1 MSVAGRAEHDE
12 LRQVVRDFLRE
23 KSPSPAVRR
32 LMEAGKHRDDAVW
45 ALLAGQLGLTGI
57 AVPERYGGAGY
68 GPAEL
73 AIVLE
78 EMGGALLVAP
88 YFATVALA
96 GQALAASG
104 DEDAMA
110 RWLPGIADGSL
121 TATLA
126 VGEESGSW
134 DLAEVAAVARPA
146 AGDNGWVVTG
156 DKLFV
161 IDGDTADL
169 LLVVAHAPDGPGV
182 FAIERGPAVAGTAV
196 AGSAGAGTAGPQAA
210 GTESARLD
218 TLDMT
223 RALASVTL
231 REAPAVRVGAGA
243 DTGAWLSRVRDL
255 ALAALAAEQLGGAAR
270 CLDMSVGYAKV
281 REQFGRPIGSFQ
293 AIKHKC
299 ATMLLDVE
307 CGRSAVQAASEAVA
321 GRQPDAALA
330 AALAYV
336 HCSRAFTSAAKECI
350 QVHGG
355 IGYTWEHDAHL
366 YLRRAKSSEL
376 LFGPPARQRT
386 RLAELA
392 GI

>member
-1 MSVAGRAEHDE
+1 MSAGDSAEHDE
-12 LRQVVRDFLRE
+12 LRQVVREFLSER
-23 KSPSPAVRR
+23 SPSREVRR
-32 LMEAGKHRDDAVW
+32 LMEAGKSRDDEVW
-45 ALLAGQLGLTGI
+45 APLAGQLGLTGI

-68 GPAEL
+68 GPVEL
-73 AIVLE
+73 GIVLE
-78 EMGGALLVAP
+78 EMGAALLVAP

-126 VGEESGSW
+126 VAEDSGSW
-134 DLAEVAAVARPA
+134 DLAEVAATARPA
-146 AGDNGWVVTG
+146 GDGWAVSG
-156 DKLFV
+156 SKLFV
-161 IDGDTADL
+161 IDGHTADL
-169 LLVVAHAPDGPGV
+169 LLVVARGPDGPGV
-182 FAIERGPAVAGTAV
+182 FAVEGG
-196 AGSAGAGTAGPQAA
+196 AA
-210 GTESARLD
+210 GVERARLD
-218 TLDMT
+218 ALDLT

-231 REAPAVRVGAGA
+231 REARATRVGAGRDA
-243 DTGAWLSRVRDL
+243 SAWLSEVRDL
-255 ALAALAAEQLGGAAR
+255 VLAALAAEQLGGAAR
-270 CLDMSVGYAKV
+270 CLDMSVSYAKV

-299 ATMLLDVE
+299 ADLLLEVE
-307 CGRSAVQAASEAVA
+307 CGRSAVYHASEAVA
-321 GRQPDAALA
+321 GRQPDAPLA
-330 AALAYV
+330 AALAYIY
-336 HCSRAFTSAAKECI
+336 CSQAFTHAAKECI
-350 QVHGG
+350 QIHGG

>member
-12 LRQVVRDFLRE
+12 LRRIVRDFLGE
-23 KSPSPAVRR
+23 KSPSRAVRS
-32 LMEAGKHRDDAVW
+32 LMEAGESRDEEVW

-57 AVPERYGGAGY
+57 AIPERHGGAGY

-73 AIVLE
+73 GIVLE

-134 DLAEVAAVARPA
+134 SLAEVAATARPA
-146 AGDNGWVVTG
+146 GGGWAVTG
-156 DKLFV
+156 AKLFV
-161 IDGDTADL
+161 VDGDTADL
-169 LLVVAHAPDGPGV
+169 LLIVAHAPDGPGV
-182 FAIERGPAVAGTAV
+182 FAVERG
-196 AGSAGAGTAGPQAA
+196 AA
-210 GTESARLD
+210 GLESARLD
-218 TLDMT
+218 TLDLT

-231 REAPAVRVGAGA
+231 RETPAVRVGAGR
-243 DTGAWLSRVRDL
+243 DTAWLSEARDL

-270 CLDMSVGYAKV
+270 CLDTSVSYAKV

-299 ATMLLDVE
+299 ANLLLDVE
-307 CGRSAVQAASEAVA
+307 CGRSAVQHAGEALA

-330 AALAYV
+330 AALAYI
-336 HCSRAFTSAAKECI
+336 HCSQAFTRAAKECI
-350 QVHGG
+350 QIHGG

>member
-1 MSVAGRAEHDE
+1 MTDQGEGRAMSVADSAEHDE
-12 LRQVVRDFLRE
+12 LRRVVRDFLGE
-23 KSPSPAVRR
+23 KSPSRAVRR
-32 LMEAGKHRDDAVW
+32 LMEAGECRDDEVW

-57 AVPERYGGAGY
+57 AIPERHGGAGY

-73 AIVLE
+73 GIVLE

-134 DLAEVAAVARPA
+134 SLAEVAASAWPA
-146 AGDNGWVVTG
+146 DGGWAVTG
-156 DKLFV
+156 EKLFV

-169 LLVVAHAPDGPGV
+169 LLVVARAPDGPGV
-182 FAIERGPAVAGTAV
+182 FAVER
-196 AGSAGAGTAGPQAA
+196 SAA
-210 GTESARLD
+210 GNGAAGLETARLD
-218 TLDMT
+218 TLDLT

-231 REAPAVRVGAGA
+231 RETPAVRVGANRDA
-243 DTGAWLSRVRDL
+243 AAWLSEVRDL

-270 CLDMSVGYAKV
+270 CLDMSVGYAGV

-299 ATMLLDVE
+299 ANMLLDVE
-307 CGRSAVQAASEAVA
+307 CGRSAVTHASEAVA

-330 AALAYV
+330 AALAYA
-336 HCSRAFTSAAKECI
+336 HCSRAFTRAAKECI
-350 QVHGG
+350 QIHGG

-366 YLRRAKSSEL
+366 YLRRAKSSQV

>member
-1 MSVAGRAEHDE
+1 VSNSAEHDE
-12 LRQVVRDFLRE
+12 LRQLVREFLRE
-23 KSPSPAVRR
+23 RSPSHEVRR
-32 LMEAGKHRDDAVW
+32 LMEAGVSRDDEAW

-73 AIVLE
+73 GIVLE
-78 EMGGALLVAP
+78 EMGSALLVAP

-96 GQALAASG
+96 GQVLAASG

-110 RWLPGIADGSL
+110 RWLPRIADGSL

-126 VGEESGSW
+126 IAEESGSW
-134 DLAEVAAVARPA
+134 DLAEVAATARPA
-146 AGDNGWVVTG
+146 GGGWAVTG
-156 DKLFV
+156 AKLFV

-182 FAIERGPAVAGTAV
+182 FAVDRGAPGV
-196 AGSAGAGTAGPQAA
+196 
-210 GTESARLD
+210 ESARLD
-218 TLDMT
+218 TLDLT

-231 REAPAVRVGAGA
+231 GEASAVRVGAGRDA
-243 DTGAWLSRVRDL
+243 AAWLSEVQDL
-255 ALAALAAEQLGGAAR
+255 TLAALAAEQLGGAAR
-270 CLDMSVGYAKV
+270 CLDLAVGYAKV

-299 ATMLLDVE
+299 ANLLLEVE
-307 CGRSAVQAASEAVA
+307 CGRSAVYYASEALA
-321 GRQPDAALA
+321 GKEEDAALA
-330 AALAYV
+330 AVLAYV
-336 HCSRAFTSAAKECI
+336 HCSQAFTRAAKECI
-350 QVHGG
+350 QIHGG

-376 LFGPPARQRT
+376 LFGPPARQRK

>member
-1 MSVAGRAEHDE
+1 MSAGDSAEHDE
-12 LRQVVRDFLRE
+12 LRQVVRAFLGER
-23 KSPSPAVRR
+23 SPSREIRR
-32 LMEAGKHRDDAVW
+32 LIEAGECRDDQVW
-45 ALLAGQLGLTGI
+45 SILAGQLGLTGI

-68 GPAEL
+68 GPVEL
-73 AIVLE
+73 GIVLE

-126 VGEESGSW
+126 IAEDSGSW
-134 DLAEVAAVARPA
+134 DLADVAATAET
-146 AGDNGWVVTG
+146 AGDGWAVTG
-156 DKLFV
+156 TKLFV
-161 IDGDTADL
+161 VDGHTADL
-169 LLVVAHAPDGPGV
+169 LLIAAHAPDGPGV
-182 FAIERGPAVAGTAV
+182 FAVEGG
-196 AGSAGAGTAGPQAA
+196 AA
-210 GTESARLD
+210 GVQRERLD
-218 TLDMT
+218 ALDLT

-231 REAPAVRVGAGA
+231 RQTPAIRVGATRDA
-243 DTGAWLSRVRDL
+243 AAWLSQVRDL
-255 ALAALAAEQLGGAAR
+255 VLAALAAEQLGGAAR
-270 CLDMSVGYAKV
+270 CLDLSVGYAKV
-281 REQFGRPIGSFQ
+281 RQQFGRPIGSFQ

-299 ATMLLDVE
+299 ANLLIEVE
-307 CGRSAVQAASEAVA
+307 CGRSAVHHACAAVA
-321 GRQPDAALA
+321 GGQPDASLA

-336 HCSRAFTSAAKECI
+336 HCSQAFTHAAKECI

>member
-1 MSVAGRAEHDE
+1 MSMAGRAEHDE
-12 LRQVVRDFLRE
+12 LRRVVRDFLAE
-23 KSPSPAVRR
+23 KSPSRAVRR
-32 LMEAGKHRDDAVW
+32 LMAADERRDDEVW

-57 AVPERYGGAGY
+57 AIPERHGGAGY

-73 AIVLE
+73 GIVLE
-78 EMGGALLVAP
+78 ETGGALLVAP

-96 GQALAASG
+96 GQALTASG

-134 DLAEVAAVARPA
+134 SLAEVAAVARPTG
-146 AGDNGWVVTG
+146 GDNCWAVTG

-182 FAIERGPAVAGTAV
+182 FAVERSVAGDSV
-196 AGSAGAGTAGPQAA
+196 AGNSVAGNAA
-210 GTESARLD
+210 PGLETARLD
-218 TLDMT
+218 TLDLT
-223 RALASVTL
+223 RALAAVTL
-231 REAPAVRVGAGA
+231 REAPAVRVGAGRDA
-243 DTGAWLSRVRDL
+243 SAWLSEVQDL

-270 CLDMSVGYAKV
+270 CLDLSVGYAKV

-299 ATMLLDVE
+299 ANLLLDVE
-307 CGRSAVQAASEAVA
+307 CGRSAVQHASEALA
-321 GRQPDAALA
+321 GRRPDAPLA
-330 AALAYV
+330 ASLAYI
-336 HCSRAFTSAAKECI
+336 HCSQAFTRAAKECI
-350 QVHGG
+350 QIHGG

>member
-1 MSVAGRAEHDE
+1 MSVGGSEEHDE
-12 LRQVVRDFLRE
+12 LRRVVRDFLSE
-23 KSPSPAVRR
+23 KSPGHAVRR
-32 LMEAGKHRDDAVW
+32 LMEAGESRDEEVW

-57 AVPERYGGAGY
+57 AIPERHGGAGY

-73 AIVLE
+73 GIVLE
-78 EMGGALLVAP
+78 EMGGALFVAP

-134 DLAEVAAVARPA
+134 SLAEVAATAQATTRA
-146 AGDNGWVVTG
+146 AGGDWAVTG

-182 FAIERGPAVAGTAV
+182 FAVERG
-196 AGSAGAGTAGPQAA
+196 AA
-210 GTESARLD
+210 GLESARLD
-218 TLDMT
+218 TLDLT

-231 REAPAVRVGAGA
+231 RETPAVRVGAGR
-243 DTGAWLSRVRDL
+243 DTAWLSEARDL

-270 CLDMSVGYAKV
+270 CLDMSVSYACV

-299 ATMLLDVE
+299 ANLLLDVE
-307 CGRSAVQAASEAVA
+307 CGRSAVQHASEALA

-336 HCSRAFTSAAKECI
+336 HCSRAFTRAAKECI
-350 QVHGG
+350 QIHGG

-376 LFGPPARQRT
+376 LFGPPARQRV

>member
-12 LRQVVRDFLRE
+12 LRRVVRDFLGE
-23 KSPSPAVRR
+23 KSPGSAVRR
-32 LMEAGKHRDDAVW
+32 LMEAGERRDDEVW

-57 AVPERYGGAGY
+57 AVPERHGGAGY

-73 AIVLE
+73 GIVLE

-110 RWLPGIADGSL
+110 RWLPGIAGGSL

-126 VGEESGSW
+126 VAEESGSW
-134 DLAEVAAVARPA
+134 SLADVAATAQATARA
-146 AGDNGWVVTG
+146 AGGGWAVTG

-182 FAIERGPAVAGTAV
+182 FAVER
-196 AGSAGAGTAGPQAA
+196 SAA
-210 GTESARLD
+210 GNGAAGLESARLD
-218 TLDMT
+218 TLDLT

-231 REAPAVRVGAGA
+231 REAPAVRVGAA
-243 DTGAWLSRVRDL
+243 RDAAAWLSQVRDL

-270 CLDMSVGYAKV
+270 CLDMSVGYANV
-281 REQFGRPIGSFQ
+281 RELFGRPIGSFQ

-299 ATMLLDVE
+299 ANMLLDVE
-307 CGRSAVQAASEAVA
+307 CGRSAVYHAGEAVA
-321 GRQPDAALA
+321 GRQPDAPLA
-330 AALAYV
+330 AALAYI
-336 HCSRAFTSAAKECI
+336 HCSQAFTRAAKECI
-350 QVHGG
+350 QIHGG

>member
-1 MSVAGRAEHDE
+1 
-12 LRQVVRDFLRE
+12 
-23 KSPSPAVRR
+23 
-32 LMEAGKHRDDAVW
+32 
-45 ALLAGQLGLTGI
+45 
-57 AVPERYGGAGY
+57 
-68 GPAEL
+68 
-73 AIVLE
+73 
-78 EMGGALLVAP
+78 VAP

-121 TATLA
+121 TATIA
-126 VGEESGSW
+126 VAEESGSW
-134 DLAEVAAVARPA
+134 DLAEMAATARPA
-146 AGDNGWVVTG
+146 GDGWAVTG

-182 FAIERGPAVAGTAV
+182 FAVERG
-196 AGSAGAGTAGPQAA
+196 AA
-210 GTESARLD
+210 GVEAARLD
-218 TLDMT
+218 TLDLT
-223 RALASVTL
+223 RTLASVAL
-231 REAPAVRVGAGA
+231 REAPGARVGAGRDA
-243 DTGAWLSRVRDL
+243 AAWLSEVRDL

-299 ATMLLDVE
+299 ANLLLDVE
-307 CGRSAVQAASEAVA
+307 CGRSAVYHASEAVG
-321 GRQPDAALA
+321 GRQPDAPLA
-330 AALAYV
+330 AAIAYI
-336 HCSRAFTSAAKECI
+336 HCSQAFTRAAKECI
-350 QVHGG
+350 QIHGG

-366 YLRRAKSSEL
+366 YLRRAKSSQL

>member
-12 LRQVVRDFLRE
+12 LRRVVRDFLGE
-23 KSPSPAVRR
+23 KSPGSAVRR
-32 LMEAGKHRDDAVW
+32 LMEAGERRDDEVW

-73 AIVLE
+73 GIVLE

-96 GQALAASG
+96 GQVLAASG

-110 RWLPGIADGSL
+110 RWLPGIAGGSL

-126 VGEESGSW
+126 VAEESGSW
-134 DLAEVAAVARPA
+134 ELADVAATAQPTTRA
-146 AGDNGWVVTG
+146 AGGGWAVSG

-169 LLVVAHAPDGPGV
+169 LLVAAHAPDGPGM
-182 FAIERGPAVAGTAV
+182 FAIER
-196 AGSAGAGTAGPQAA
+196 SAA
-210 GTESARLD
+210 GNGAAGLESARLD
-218 TLDMT
+218 TLDLT

-231 REAPAVRVGAGA
+231 RETPAVRVGAGRDA
-243 DTGAWLSRVRDL
+243 AWLSEARDL

-299 ATMLLDVE
+299 ANILLDVE
-307 CGRSAVQAASEAVA
+307 CGRSAVHHASEAVA
-321 GRQPDAALA
+321 GRQPDAPLA
-330 AALAYV
+330 AALAYI
-336 HCSRAFTSAAKECI
+336 HCSQAFTRAAKECI
-350 QVHGG
+350 QIHGG

-376 LFGPPARQRT
+376 LFGPPARQRA

>member
-1 MSVAGRAEHDE
+1 MTVGDSAEHDE
-12 LRQVVRDFLRE
+12 LRRVVRRFLSER
-23 KSPSPAVRR
+23 SASGAVRR
-32 LMEAGKHRDDAVW
+32 LMEAGENRDPEVW
-45 ALLAGQLGLTGI
+45 SLLAGQLGLTGI
-57 AVPERYGGAGY
+57 AVPEQYGGAGY

-73 AIVLE
+73 AVVLE

-96 GQALAASG
+96 GQALVASG

-126 VGEESGSW
+126 VAEDSGAW
-134 DLAEVAAVARPA
+134 DLAEVATTAAP
-146 AGDNGWVVTG
+146 AGDGWNLTG
-156 DKLFV
+156 TKLFV

-169 LLVVAHAPDGPGV
+169 LLIVANAPDGPGV
-182 FAIERGPAVAGTAV
+182 FAVEKGTPGV
-196 AGSAGAGTAGPQAA
+196 
-210 GTESARLD
+210 ESARLD
-218 TLDMT
+218 SLDLT
-223 RALASVTL
+223 RALASVEL
-231 REAPAVRVGAGA
+231 NGVPAVRVGAAGTT
-243 DTGAWLSRVRDL
+243 DAWLSEVLDL

-299 ATMLLDVE
+299 ANMLLDVE
-307 CGRSAVQAASEAVA
+307 CGRSAVYHASEALA
-321 GRQPDAALA
+321 GRQPDAPLA
-330 AALAYV
+330 AVLAYV
-336 HCSRAFTSAAKECI
+336 HCSRAFTNAAKECI
-350 QVHGG
+350 QIHGG

-366 YLRRAKSSEL
+366 YLRRAKSSQL

>member
-1 MSVAGRAEHDE
+1 MTVGDSTEHDE
-12 LRQVVRDFLRE
+12 LRQVVRKFLSER
-23 KSPSPAVRR
+23 SPAGAVRR
-32 LMEAGKHRDDAVW
+32 LMEAGESRDPEVW
-45 ALLAGQLGLTGI
+45 SLLAGQLGLTGI
-57 AVPERYGGAGY
+57 AVPEQYGGAGY

-96 GQALAASG
+96 GQALTASG
-104 DEDAMA
+104 DEAAMA

-126 VGEESGSW
+126 VAEDSGTW
-134 DLAEVAAVARPA
+134 ELAEVAAVARPA
-146 AGDNGWVVTG
+146 DGDNCWTVTG
-156 DKLFV
+156 AKLFV
-161 IDGDTADL
+161 IDGHTADL
-169 LLVVAHAPDGPGV
+169 LLVVASAPDGPGV
-182 FAIERGPAVAGTAV
+182 FAVEGG
-196 AGSAGAGTAGPQAA
+196 AA
-210 GTESARLD
+210 GVESARLD
-218 TLDMT
+218 ALDQT
-223 RALASVTL
+223 RALASVVLTG
-231 REAPAVRVGAGA
+231 APAVRVGAGRDA
-243 DTGAWLSRVRDL
+243 AAWLSQVRDL

-270 CLDMSVGYAKV
+270 CLDMAVGYAKV

-299 ATMLLDVE
+299 ANMLLDVE
-307 CGRSAVQAASEAVA
+307 CGRSAVQAASEAAA
-321 GRQPDAALA
+321 GRQPDAPLA
-330 AALAYV
+330 AVLAYA
-336 HCSRAFTSAAKECI
+336 HCSRAFTRAAKECI